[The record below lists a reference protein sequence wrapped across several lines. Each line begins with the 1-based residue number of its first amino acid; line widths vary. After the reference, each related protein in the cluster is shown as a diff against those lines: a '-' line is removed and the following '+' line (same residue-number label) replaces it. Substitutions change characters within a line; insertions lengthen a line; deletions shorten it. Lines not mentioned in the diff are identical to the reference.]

1 MSEQP
6 QRLARE
12 LTARELTTQLGEQL
26 SRLLREEIALARA
39 EMFANARQ
47 AMMGGGLFGGSA
59 LVGHTGW
66 LVLVAAA
73 IAGIAV
79 VLPVWA
85 AALIIGGVLVVIAGV
100 LAMLGRQRFK
110 RGMPPLRITTDTI
123 REDVG
128 EITDK
133 VRR

>member
-1 MSEQP
+1 VSEQP
-6 QRLARE
+6 QRPAQD
-12 LTARELTTQLGEQL
+12 LTARELTTKLGEQL
-26 SRLLREEIALARA
+26 SRLMREEVALARA

-47 AMMGGGLFGGSA
+47 AMMGGGLFGGAA
-59 LVGHTGW
+59 LFGHTGW

-73 IAGIAV
+73 VAGIAV

-85 AALIIGGVLVVIAGV
+85 AALIIGGALVVIAGV

-110 RGMPPLRITTDTI
+110 RGVPPLRMTTDTI

-128 EITDK
+128 ELAGK